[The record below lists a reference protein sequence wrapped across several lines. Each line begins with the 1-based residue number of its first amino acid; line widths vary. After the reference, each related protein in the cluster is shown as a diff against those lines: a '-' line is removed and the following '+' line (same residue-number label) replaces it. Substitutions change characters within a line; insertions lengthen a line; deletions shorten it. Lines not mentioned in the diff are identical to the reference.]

1 MRAPLTPDAAQTAEL
16 LPAQLAPVFF
26 ALGDVTRLRLI
37 GLLCA
42 GESAS
47 ITRLTDGTG
56 LTRQAV
62 TKHLEVLAE
71 AGLVHDTKVGRERHW
86 QFDPAQLYLARQSLD
101 RIGAQWDVALERLK
115 RMLEG

>member
-1 MRAPLTPDAAQTAEL
+1 MRVPLTPDPAQIAEL
-16 LPAQLAPVFF
+16 QPAQLAPVFF

-37 GLLCA
+37 GMLCA

-71 AGLVHDTKVGRERHW
+71 AGLVRDTKLGRERHW
-86 QFDPAQLYLARQSLD
+86 QFDPARLHLARQSLD
-101 RIGAQWDVALERLK
+101 HIGAQWDVALGRLK
-115 RMLEG
+115 KMLEG

>member
-1 MRAPLTPDAAQTAEL
+1 MRVPLPPDAAPAEL

-26 ALGDVTRLRLI
+26 ALGDVTRLRLV

-42 GESAS
+42 GDSAS

-71 AGLVHDTKVGRERHW
+71 AGLVRDHKVGRERHW
-86 QFDPAQLYLARQSLD
+86 QFDPARIELARQSLD
-101 RIGAQWDVALERLK
+101 RIGAQWDLALGRLK
-115 RMLEG
+115 AILEG